1 MLPDPLATVAPVPQ
15 HGAAACRGAC
25 ARDRVALLTGEASV
39 GQDWPER
46 TGDVSF
52 WWRDLGGLP
61 ARRPALPGDTR
72 ADVCIVGAGYTG
84 LWASFY
90 LKALQ
95 PDLDVLVVE
104 REFAGFG
111 ASGRNGGWLTGGFA
125 WTHERYLQGGTE
137 AGVRAL
143 VAAMG
148 GTVDEVIRV
157 TEACGIDADIC
168 RTDELMVA
176 VNPAQMVRMQA
187 EVAARR
193 HWGEDRVSA
202 IDGPALA
209 EKIRIPGALGAMVVG
224 GVARIQPAKL
234 VQGLA
239 RAVEARGVRIAEGTA
254 VRGIRPGRV
263 ETDRGTVTAPVIL
276 RATEGFTAGLPGL
289 RRDWLPLNSA
299 QVVTAPLPADV
310 WENIGWQ
317 GHEILGDFANSY
329 SYCQRTREGRIAV
342 GCRGVPYRWGSAT
355 DTGGAPDDGT
365 IRRLVANLRR
375 YFPAA
380 AEVGIDHAWCGV
392 LGVPRDWCATVGF
405 DSTTG
410 IGWAG
415 GYVGVGVSTSNL
427 AGRTLA
433 DLATG
438 RQTALTALPW
448 VNRKV
453 RRWEPEPLRWL
464 GVRGMYAL
472 LYAAD
477 RQEAKGGPR
486 PSWLAGFGN
495 WLTGR

>member
-1 MLPDPLATVAPVPQ
+1 MQGRGGRCRLDRQ
-15 HGAAACRGAC
+15 HRGARV
-25 ARDRVALLTGEASV
+25 ARDWPDRV
-39 GQDWPER
+39 
-46 TGDVSF
+46 GDVAY
-52 WWRDLGGLP
+52 WYRDLGGLP
-61 ARRPALPGDTR
+61 PPRPPLSGEVR
-72 ADVCIVGAGYTG
+72 ADVCIIGAGFTG
-84 LWASFY
+84 LWTAFY
-90 LKALQ
+90 LKDLQ

-104 REFAGFG
+104 RAFAGFG

-125 WTHERYLQGGTE
+125 WTHDRYLQGGTE
-137 AGVRAL
+137 AGVRGL

-157 TEACGIDADIC
+157 AEAEGIDADIC

-176 VNPAQMVRMQA
+176 VNPAQMARMRA
-187 EVAARR
+187 EVAVRR
-193 HWGEDRVSA
+193 HWGEDRVTA
-202 IDGPALA
+202 IGAAELA
-209 EKIRIPGALGAMVVG
+209 GKIRIPGALGAMVVG

-239 RAVEARGVRIAEGTA
+239 RAVEARGVRIAEGTT
-254 VRGIRPGRV
+254 VLGLRPGRV
-263 ETDRGTVTAPVIL
+263 ETDRGTVRARVIL

-299 QVVTAPLPADV
+299 QVVTAPLPPDAWDR
-310 WENIGWQ
+310 IGWQ
-317 GHEILGDFANSY
+317 NNEILGDFANSY
-329 SYCQRTREGRIAV
+329 SYCQRTRDGRIAL

-355 DTGGAPDDGT
+355 DTDGTPDDGT
-365 IRRLVANLRR
+365 IRRLVTNLRR
-375 YFPAA
+375 HFPAA
-380 AEVGIDHAWCGV
+380 AEVNIDHAWCGV
-392 LGVPRDWCATVGF
+392 LGVPRDWCATVGL
-405 DSTTG
+405 DPTTG

-477 RQEAKGGPR
+477 RHEARGGDR
-486 PSWLAGFGN
+486 PSWLAGLGN